1 MLGSRLA
8 AADLLGCDP
17 AGVVFSRSMTE
28 ATFMVART
36 LANDWGP
43 GDRVVV
49 TDLDHDAN
57 VRPWVTYA
65 EKAGAEVAWARL
77 DPTTGELPT
86 SHIVDQITDNT
97 RLVAVT
103 GASNVVGT
111 RPDLPAIA
119 EAAHAV
125 KALFFVDGVHL
136 TAHAPI
142 DVEEI
147 GADFYACSAYK
158 FLGPHLGIVAASSA
172 LWESLHPDKL
182 APSTEQ
188 VPERFELGTLPYELL
203 AGLIAA
209 VDVLA
214 DLVPG
219 GETSMTRRD
228 RLVRSMTALAQH
240 EDRLH
245 ARLRSALEELPG
257 ITMYAHAHSYRVTPW
272 VLIIGGFFGLLAAF
286 ELTLEKIAVTADP
299 NYIPECDINPV
310 LSCGSIITTDQ
321 ASAFGFPNP
330 IMGLIGFP
338 VVISMGVLLLSK
350 VELPRWVWLGL
361 NLGALFGFG
370 FAIWLITQSLYVIGA
385 LCPWCMVVWAATIPV
400 FWIVTADNAAA
411 GRLSGRSGPGAVA
424 QTVGSLRW
432 VLIGA
437 SYLVVLALIFI
448 RWMDFWLGN

>member
-1 MLGSRLA
+1 MVGRMNDFDVARIRARMPALASGVAFFDGPGGTQLPDVVAEAMRMAMTEPLSNRGTMTQSERNAESIVQGSRLA
-8 AADLLGCDP
+8 AADLLGRDP
-17 AGVVFSRSMTE
+17 AGVVFARSMTE

-119 EAAHAV
+119 KAAHAV
-125 KALFFVDGVHL
+125 NALFFVDGVHL

-142 DVEEI
+142 DVEQI

-245 ARLRSALEELPG
+245 ARLRSALEDLPG
-257 ITMYAHAHSYRVTPW
+257 ITMYAHAQRRTPTE
-272 VLIIGGFFGLLAAF
+272 FFTFDGWDSAEVAHRLAD
-286 ELTLEKIAVTADP
+286 KQ
-299 NYIPECDINPV
+299 INAPA
-310 LSCGSIITTDQ
+310 GSFY
-321 ASAFGFPNP
+321 AYEPCRS
-330 IMGLIGFP
+330 
-338 VVISMGVLLLSK
+338 
-350 VELPRWVWLGL
+350 LGL
-361 NLGALFGFG
+361 GSGGAIRAGL
-370 FAIWLITQSLYVIGA
+370 APYTDESDVDRLIAA
-385 LCPWCMVVWAATIPV
+385 LRDIVVT
-400 FWIVTADNAAA
+400 
-411 GRLSGRSGPGAVA
+411 
-424 QTVGSLRW
+424 
-432 VLIGA
+432 
-437 SYLVVLALIFI
+437 
-448 RWMDFWLGN
+448 

>member
-1 MLGSRLA
+1 MNDFDVARIRARMPALVSGVAFFDGPGGTQLPDFVADSMRTAMTEPLSNRGTMTQSELNAESIVLGSRLA

-17 AGVVFSRSMTE
+17 AGVVFARSMTE

-36 LANDWGP
+36 LAKDWGP

-103 GASNVVGT
+103 GASNVLGT

-125 KALFFVDGVHL
+125 NGLFFVDGVHL

-142 DVEEI
+142 DVEQI

-228 RLVRSMTALAQH
+228 RLVRSMTALARH

-245 ARLRSALEELPG
+245 ARLRSALEDLPG
-257 ITMYAHAHSYRVTPW
+257 ITMYAHARRRTPTE
-272 VLIIGGFFGLLAAF
+272 FFAFDGWDSAEVAHRLAD
-286 ELTLEKIAVTADP
+286 KQ
-299 NYIPECDINPV
+299 INAPA
-310 LSCGSIITTDQ
+310 GSFY
-321 ASAFGFPNP
+321 AYEPCRS
-330 IMGLIGFP
+330 
-338 VVISMGVLLLSK
+338 
-350 VELPRWVWLGL
+350 LGL
-361 NLGALFGFG
+361 DSGGAIRAGL
-370 FAIWLITQSLYVIGA
+370 APYTDESDVDRLIAA
-385 LCPWCMVVWAATIPV
+385 LRDIVVT
-400 FWIVTADNAAA
+400 
-411 GRLSGRSGPGAVA
+411 
-424 QTVGSLRW
+424 
-432 VLIGA
+432 
-437 SYLVVLALIFI
+437 
-448 RWMDFWLGN
+448 

>member
-1 MLGSRLA
+1 MVGRMNDFDVARIRARMPALESGVAFFDGPGGTQLPDVVADAMRTAMTEPLSNRGTMTQSERNAESIVHGSRLA

-17 AGVVFSRSMTE
+17 AGAVFSRRMTE
-28 ATFMVART
+28 ATFMGART

-43 GDRVVV
+43 GDRVVG

-86 SHIVDQITDNT
+86 GHIVDQITDNT

-125 KALFFVDGVHL
+125 NALFFVDGVHL
-136 TAHAPI
+136 TAHATV
-142 DVEEI
+142 DVGQI

-188 VPERFELGTLPYELL
+188 VPERIELGTLPYELL

-228 RLVRSMTALAQH
+228 RLVRSMTALAEH

-245 ARLRSALEELPG
+245 ARLRSALEDLPG
-257 ITMYAHAHSYRVTPW
+257 ITVYANARRRTPTE
-272 VLIIGGFFGLLAAF
+272 FFTIDGWDSAELARR
-286 ELTLEKIAVTADP
+286 LADKQ
-299 NYIPECDINPV
+299 INAPAD
-310 LSCGSIITTDQ
+310 SFYAYEPCRS
-321 ASAFGFPNP
+321 
-330 IMGLIGFP
+330 
-338 VVISMGVLLLSK
+338 
-350 VELPRWVWLGL
+350 LGL
-361 NLGALFGFG
+361 GSGGAIRAGL
-370 FAIWLITQSLYVIGA
+370 APYTDETDVDRLIAALRDIVIA
-385 LCPWCMVVWAATIPV
+385 
-400 FWIVTADNAAA
+400 
-411 GRLSGRSGPGAVA
+411 
-424 QTVGSLRW
+424 
-432 VLIGA
+432 
-437 SYLVVLALIFI
+437 
-448 RWMDFWLGN
+448 

>member
-1 MLGSRLA
+1 MNDFDVARIRARMPALASGVAFFDGPGGTQLPDVVADAMRTAMTEPLSNRGTMTQSELNAESIVLGSRLA

-36 LANDWGP
+36 LAKDWGP

-86 SHIVDQITDNT
+86 CHIVDQITDNT

-125 KALFFVDGVHL
+125 NALFFVDGVHL

-142 DVEEI
+142 DVEKI

-228 RLVRSMTALAQH
+228 RLVRSMTALARH

-245 ARLRSALEELPG
+245 ARLRSALEDLPG
-257 ITMYAHAHSYRVTPW
+257 VTMYAHARRKTPTE
-272 VLIIGGFFGLLAAF
+272 FFTFDGWDSAEVAHRLAD
-286 ELTLEKIAVTADP
+286 KQ
-299 NYIPECDINPV
+299 INAPA
-310 LSCGSIITTDQ
+310 GSFY
-321 ASAFGFPNP
+321 AYEPCRS
-330 IMGLIGFP
+330 
-338 VVISMGVLLLSK
+338 
-350 VELPRWVWLGL
+350 LGL
-361 NLGALFGFG
+361 GSGGAIRAGL
-370 FAIWLITQSLYVIGA
+370 APYTDESDVDRLIAA
-385 LCPWCMVVWAATIPV
+385 LRDIVVT
-400 FWIVTADNAAA
+400 
-411 GRLSGRSGPGAVA
+411 
-424 QTVGSLRW
+424 
-432 VLIGA
+432 
-437 SYLVVLALIFI
+437 
-448 RWMDFWLGN
+448 

>member
-1 MLGSRLA
+1 MHTVVGRMNDFDVARIRARMPALASGVAFFDGPGGTQLPDVVADAMRTAMTEPLSNRGTMTQSERNAESIVRRSRLA

-125 KALFFVDGVHL
+125 NALFFVDGVHL

-142 DVEEI
+142 DVEQI

-158 FLGPHLGIVAASSA
+158 FLGPHLGIVAASRA

-203 AGLIAA
+203 AGLAAA

-245 ARLRSALEELPG
+245 ARLRSALEDLPG
-257 ITMYAHAHSYRVTPW
+257 ITMYAHARRRTPTE
-272 VLIIGGFFGLLAAF
+272 FFTFDGWDSAEVAHRLAD
-286 ELTLEKIAVTADP
+286 KQ
-299 NYIPECDINPV
+299 INAPA
-310 LSCGSIITTDQ
+310 GSFY
-321 ASAFGFPNP
+321 AYEPCRS
-330 IMGLIGFP
+330 
-338 VVISMGVLLLSK
+338 
-350 VELPRWVWLGL
+350 LGL
-361 NLGALFGFG
+361 GSGGAIRAGL
-370 FAIWLITQSLYVIGA
+370 APYTDESDVDRLIAA
-385 LCPWCMVVWAATIPV
+385 LRDIVVT
-400 FWIVTADNAAA
+400 
-411 GRLSGRSGPGAVA
+411 
-424 QTVGSLRW
+424 
-432 VLIGA
+432 
-437 SYLVVLALIFI
+437 
-448 RWMDFWLGN
+448 

>member
-1 MLGSRLA
+1 MNDFDVSRIRARMPALASGVAFFDGPGGTQLPDFVADSMRTAMTEPLSNRGTMTQSERNAESIVLGSRLA

-17 AGVVFSRSMTE
+17 AGVVFARSMTE

-36 LANDWGP
+36 LAKDWGP

-103 GASNVVGT
+103 GASNVLGT

-125 KALFFVDGVHL
+125 NGLFFVDGVHL

-142 DVEEI
+142 DVEQI

-228 RLVRSMTALAQH
+228 RLVRSMTALARH

-245 ARLRSALEELPG
+245 ARLRSALEDLPG
-257 ITMYAHAHSYRVTPW
+257 ITMYTHARRRTPTEFFAFDGWDSAEVAHR
-272 VLIIGGFFGLLAAF
+272 LAD
-286 ELTLEKIAVTADP
+286 KQ
-299 NYIPECDINPV
+299 INAPA
-310 LSCGSIITTDQ
+310 GSFY
-321 ASAFGFPNP
+321 AYEPCRS
-330 IMGLIGFP
+330 
-338 VVISMGVLLLSK
+338 
-350 VELPRWVWLGL
+350 LGL
-361 NLGALFGFG
+361 DSGGAIRAGL
-370 FAIWLITQSLYVIGA
+370 APYTDESDVDRLIAA
-385 LCPWCMVVWAATIPV
+385 LRDIVVT
-400 FWIVTADNAAA
+400 
-411 GRLSGRSGPGAVA
+411 
-424 QTVGSLRW
+424 
-432 VLIGA
+432 
-437 SYLVVLALIFI
+437 
-448 RWMDFWLGN
+448 

>member
-1 MLGSRLA
+1 MVGRMNDFDVARIRARMPALASGVAFFDGPGGTQLPDFVADSMRTAMTEPLSNRGTMTQSERNAESIVLGSRLA

-17 AGVVFSRSMTE
+17 AGVVFARSMTE

-36 LANDWGP
+36 LAKDWGP

-125 KALFFVDGVHL
+125 NALFFVDGVHL

-142 DVEEI
+142 DVKQI

-219 GETSMTRRD
+219 GQTSMTRRD

-257 ITMYAHAHSYRVTPW
+257 ITMYAHARRRTPTE
-272 VLIIGGFFGLLAAF
+272 FFTFDGWDSAEVAHRLAD
-286 ELTLEKIAVTADP
+286 KQ
-299 NYIPECDINPV
+299 INAPA
-310 LSCGSIITTDQ
+310 GSFY
-321 ASAFGFPNP
+321 AYEPCRS
-330 IMGLIGFP
+330 
-338 VVISMGVLLLSK
+338 
-350 VELPRWVWLGL
+350 LGL
-361 NLGALFGFG
+361 GSGGAIRAGL
-370 FAIWLITQSLYVIGA
+370 APYTDESDVDRLTAA
-385 LCPWCMVVWAATIPV
+385 LRDIVAT
-400 FWIVTADNAAA
+400 
-411 GRLSGRSGPGAVA
+411 
-424 QTVGSLRW
+424 
-432 VLIGA
+432 
-437 SYLVVLALIFI
+437 
-448 RWMDFWLGN
+448 

>member
-1 MLGSRLA
+1 MVGRMNDFDVSRIRARMPALASGVAFFDGPGGTQLPDFVADSMRTAMTEPLSNRGTMTQSERNAESIVLGSRLA

-17 AGVVFSRSMTE
+17 AGVVFARSMTE

-36 LANDWGP
+36 LAKDWGP

-103 GASNVVGT
+103 GASNVLGT

-125 KALFFVDGVHL
+125 NGLFFVDGVHL

-142 DVEEI
+142 DVEQI

-228 RLVRSMTALAQH
+228 RLVRSMTALARH

-245 ARLRSALEELPG
+245 ARLRSALEDLPG
-257 ITMYAHAHSYRVTPW
+257 ITMYAHARRRTPTE
-272 VLIIGGFFGLLAAF
+272 FFAFDGWDSAEVAHRLAD
-286 ELTLEKIAVTADP
+286 KQ
-299 NYIPECDINPV
+299 INAPA
-310 LSCGSIITTDQ
+310 GSFY
-321 ASAFGFPNP
+321 AYEPCRS
-330 IMGLIGFP
+330 
-338 VVISMGVLLLSK
+338 
-350 VELPRWVWLGL
+350 LGL
-361 NLGALFGFG
+361 GSGGAIRAGL
-370 FAIWLITQSLYVIGA
+370 APYTDESDVDRLIAA
-385 LCPWCMVVWAATIPV
+385 LRDIVVT
-400 FWIVTADNAAA
+400 
-411 GRLSGRSGPGAVA
+411 
-424 QTVGSLRW
+424 
-432 VLIGA
+432 
-437 SYLVVLALIFI
+437 
-448 RWMDFWLGN
+448 

>member
-1 MLGSRLA
+1 MVGRMNDFDVARIRARMPALASGVAFFDGPGGTQLPDVVADAMRTAMTEPLSNRGTMTQSERNAESIVLGSRLA

-125 KALFFVDGVHL
+125 NALFFVDGVHL

-142 DVEEI
+142 DVEQI

-203 AGLIAA
+203 AGLAAA

-245 ARLRSALEELPG
+245 VRLRSALEELPG
-257 ITMYAHAHSYRVTPW
+257 ITMYAHARRRTPTE
-272 VLIIGGFFGLLAAF
+272 FFTFDGWDSAEVAHRLAD
-286 ELTLEKIAVTADP
+286 KQ
-299 NYIPECDINPV
+299 INAPA
-310 LSCGSIITTDQ
+310 GSFY
-321 ASAFGFPNP
+321 AYEPCRS
-330 IMGLIGFP
+330 
-338 VVISMGVLLLSK
+338 
-350 VELPRWVWLGL
+350 LGL
-361 NLGALFGFG
+361 GSGGAIRAGL
-370 FAIWLITQSLYVIGA
+370 APYTDESDVDRLIAA
-385 LCPWCMVVWAATIPV
+385 LRDIVVT
-400 FWIVTADNAAA
+400 
-411 GRLSGRSGPGAVA
+411 
-424 QTVGSLRW
+424 
-432 VLIGA
+432 
-437 SYLVVLALIFI
+437 
-448 RWMDFWLGN
+448 

>member
-1 MLGSRLA
+1 MNDFDVARIRARMPALASGVAFFDGPGGTQLPDFVADSMRTAMTEPLSNRGTMTQSERNAESIVLGSRLA

-17 AGVVFSRSMTE
+17 AGVVFARSMTE

-36 LANDWGP
+36 LAKDWGP

-86 SHIVDQITDNT
+86 SDIVDQITDNT

-125 KALFFVDGVHL
+125 NALFFVDGVHL

-142 DVEEI
+142 DVEQI

-245 ARLRSALEELPG
+245 ARLRSALEDLPG
-257 ITMYAHAHSYRVTPW
+257 ITMYAHARRRTPTE
-272 VLIIGGFFGLLAAF
+272 FFTFDGWDSAEVVHRLAD
-286 ELTLEKIAVTADP
+286 KQ
-299 NYIPECDINPV
+299 INAPA
-310 LSCGSIITTDQ
+310 GSFY
-321 ASAFGFPNP
+321 AYEPCRS
-330 IMGLIGFP
+330 
-338 VVISMGVLLLSK
+338 
-350 VELPRWVWLGL
+350 LGL
-361 NLGALFGFG
+361 GSGGAIRAGL
-370 FAIWLITQSLYVIGA
+370 APYTDESDVDRLIAA
-385 LCPWCMVVWAATIPV
+385 LRDIVVT
-400 FWIVTADNAAA
+400 
-411 GRLSGRSGPGAVA
+411 
-424 QTVGSLRW
+424 
-432 VLIGA
+432 
-437 SYLVVLALIFI
+437 
-448 RWMDFWLGN
+448 

>member
-1 MLGSRLA
+1 MNDFDVARIRARMPALASGVAFFDGPGGTQLPDFVADSMRTAMTEPLSNRGTMTQSELNAESIVLGSRLA

-36 LANDWGP
+36 LAKDWGP

-125 KALFFVDGVHL
+125 NALFYVDGVHL

-142 DVEEI
+142 DVEKI

-209 VDVLA
+209 IDVLA

-219 GETSMTRRD
+219 GKTLTTRRD

-245 ARLRSALEELPG
+245 ARLRSALEDLPG
-257 ITMYAHAHSYRVTPW
+257 VTMYAHARRKTPTE
-272 VLIIGGFFGLLAAF
+272 FFTFDGWDSAEVAHRLAD
-286 ELTLEKIAVTADP
+286 KQ
-299 NYIPECDINPV
+299 INAPA
-310 LSCGSIITTDQ
+310 GSFY
-321 ASAFGFPNP
+321 AYEPCRS
-330 IMGLIGFP
+330 
-338 VVISMGVLLLSK
+338 
-350 VELPRWVWLGL
+350 LGL
-361 NLGALFGFG
+361 GSGGAIRAGL
-370 FAIWLITQSLYVIGA
+370 APYTDESDVDRLIAA
-385 LCPWCMVVWAATIPV
+385 LRDIVVA
-400 FWIVTADNAAA
+400 
-411 GRLSGRSGPGAVA
+411 
-424 QTVGSLRW
+424 
-432 VLIGA
+432 
-437 SYLVVLALIFI
+437 
-448 RWMDFWLGN
+448 

>member
-1 MLGSRLA
+1 MNDFDVARIRARMPALASGVAFFDGPGGTQLPDVVADAMRTAMTEPLSNRGTMTQSERNAESIVLGSRLA

-125 KALFFVDGVHL
+125 NALFFVDGVHL

-142 DVEEI
+142 DVEQI

-158 FLGPHLGIVAASSA
+158 FLGPHLGIVAASRA

-203 AGLIAA
+203 AGLAAA

-219 GETSMTRRD
+219 GETSMTRPD

-245 ARLRSALEELPG
+245 ARLRSALEDLPG
-257 ITMYAHAHSYRVTPW
+257 ITMYAHARRRTPTE
-272 VLIIGGFFGLLAAF
+272 FFTFDGWDSAEVAHRLAD
-286 ELTLEKIAVTADP
+286 KQ
-299 NYIPECDINPV
+299 INAPA
-310 LSCGSIITTDQ
+310 GSFY
-321 ASAFGFPNP
+321 AYEPCRS
-330 IMGLIGFP
+330 
-338 VVISMGVLLLSK
+338 
-350 VELPRWVWLGL
+350 LGL
-361 NLGALFGFG
+361 GSGGAIRAGL
-370 FAIWLITQSLYVIGA
+370 APYTDESDVDRLIAA
-385 LCPWCMVVWAATIPV
+385 LRDIVVT
-400 FWIVTADNAAA
+400 
-411 GRLSGRSGPGAVA
+411 
-424 QTVGSLRW
+424 
-432 VLIGA
+432 
-437 SYLVVLALIFI
+437 
-448 RWMDFWLGN
+448 

>member
-1 MLGSRLA
+1 MNDFDVARIRARMPALASGVAFFDGPGGTQLPDVVADAMRTAMTEPLSNRGTMTQSERNAESLVLGSRLA

-36 LANDWGP
+36 LAKDWGP

-86 SHIVDQITDNT
+86 SHIVDQITENT

-119 EAAHAV
+119 AAAHAV
-125 KALFFVDGVHL
+125 NALFYVDGVHL

-219 GETSMTRRD
+219 GQASMTRRD

-245 ARLRSALEELPG
+245 ARLRSALEDLPG
-257 ITMYAHAHSYRVTPW
+257 ITMYAHARRRTPTE
-272 VLIIGGFFGLLAAF
+272 FFTFDGWDSAEVAHRLAD
-286 ELTLEKIAVTADP
+286 KQ
-299 NYIPECDINPV
+299 INAPA
-310 LSCGSIITTDQ
+310 GSFY
-321 ASAFGFPNP
+321 AYEPCRS
-330 IMGLIGFP
+330 
-338 VVISMGVLLLSK
+338 
-350 VELPRWVWLGL
+350 LGL
-361 NLGALFGFG
+361 GSGGAIRAGL
-370 FAIWLITQSLYVIGA
+370 APYTDESDVDRLIAALRDIVI
-385 LCPWCMVVWAATIPV
+385 T
-400 FWIVTADNAAA
+400 
-411 GRLSGRSGPGAVA
+411 
-424 QTVGSLRW
+424 
-432 VLIGA
+432 
-437 SYLVVLALIFI
+437 
-448 RWMDFWLGN
+448 